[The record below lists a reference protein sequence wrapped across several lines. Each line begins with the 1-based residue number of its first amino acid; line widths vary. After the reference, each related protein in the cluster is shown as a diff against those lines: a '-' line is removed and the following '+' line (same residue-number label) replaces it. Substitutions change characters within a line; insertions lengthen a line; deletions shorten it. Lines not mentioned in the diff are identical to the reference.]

1 MSEDQKQPLKKQAK
15 LHMNPEFEKEYIKA
29 REDNPDLEILDAL
42 ALAVERFLNKG
53 KE

>member
-1 MSEDQKQPLKKQAK
+1 MSEDQKQPIKKQTK

-29 REDNPDLEILDAL
+29 REENPEMEIQDAL
-42 ALAVERFLNKG
+42 ALAVERFLKKG